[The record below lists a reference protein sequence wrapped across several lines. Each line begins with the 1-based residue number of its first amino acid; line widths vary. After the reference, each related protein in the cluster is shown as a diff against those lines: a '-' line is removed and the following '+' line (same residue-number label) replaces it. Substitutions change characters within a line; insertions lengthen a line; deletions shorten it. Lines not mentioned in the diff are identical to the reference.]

1 MLMDHFM
8 VNTHVFRNS
17 FLEDEQM
24 KRSSK
29 IIVLGFLLC
38 IIASAAG
45 AENRQFKVCVPDYSV
60 GVMPFFIAKQNG
72 YFAQEQMDVE
82 VIAGR
87 GNLCTMGLI
96 AKSFQFTFS
105 PSTFDAIVAGDIKG
119 KTIYVAE
126 KFLLHRFIVSPQ
138 IKRFEDLKGKKL
150 AISAFG
156 TLTDM
161 LTREILLDHGLKPMQ
176 DVLLLQTGGVPVRL
190 AALLSG
196 NVQGTLLASQQ
207 ALAAMREGYRSLEYT
222 PPPYISHPLIT
233 KNEMLANE
241 KPVVR
246 SFIRAFY
253 KGHLFFGQKHEETL
267 NVIQKVLRIEDRKV
281 ARETYE
287 DELRRYNPG
296 GGFEPSSMRKVI
308 DRVRESRNMER
319 KVEPSEVFD
328 LSLAADVQAELK
340 EAGWKP

>member
-1 MLMDHFM
+1 
-8 VNTHVFRNS
+8 
-17 FLEDEQM
+17 M
-24 KRSSK
+24 KWYSIG
-29 IIVLGFLLC
+29 IIFFVLTLGFGSDL
-38 IIASAAG
+38 ANAQT
-45 AENRQFKVCVPDYSV
+45 RQFKVCVPDYSV

-96 AKSFQFTFS
+96 ANSFQFTYS

-126 KFLLHRFIVSPQ
+126 KFLLHRFMVSPQ
-138 IKRFEDLKGKKL
+138 IKRFEDLKGKKI

-156 TLTDM
+156 TLTDL

-207 ALAAMREGYRSLEYT
+207 ALAAMRDGYRNLEYT
-222 PPPYISHPLIT
+222 PPPYLSHPLIV
-233 KNEMLANE
+233 KDEMLA
-241 KPVVR
+241 KDRAVAR
-246 SFIRAFY
+246 SFIRAFL
-253 KGHLFFGQKHEETL
+253 KGHLFFGQKPEETL
-267 NVIQKVLRIEDRKV
+267 NVIQKVLRIDDRKV

-287 DELRRYNPG
+287 DELRRYNSG
-296 GGFEPSSMRKVI
+296 GGFEQNGMRKVI
-308 DRVRESRNMER
+308 DRVRETRKMEK
-319 KVEPSEVFD
+319 KVEIPDVFD
-328 LSLAADVQAELK
+328 LSLASDVEAELK
-340 EAGWKP
+340 KAGWKP